1 MQGIFA
7 KGKVCAALAALLVA
21 AALAMGGASA
31 QTAFADTAQHG
42 NGHHATQT
50 VKKPGKA
57 KVCGTSCTTKACTV
71 KWNKVSG
78 ASGYEIKCT
87 PKSGGKAVTKKAGKS
102 ATKATVSGLK
112 AGCKYTVQVRAY
124 KTANGAKSYGAWSA
138 KKTVTVK
145 KAAKK
150 SSSTGSYVY
159 ITNTGKKYHVNGCRH
174 LAKSKHKISL
184 ADAKRQGYTA
194 CKNCC

>member
-1 MQGIFA
+1 MQGTSA
-7 KGKVCAALAALLVA
+7 KGKLGAALAALLVA
-21 AALAMGGASA
+21 AALAMGGASV
-31 QTAFADTAQHG
+31 QTAFADTTHH
-42 NGHHATQT
+42 NSGHHVAQAA
-50 VKKPGKA
+50 KPGKA

-71 KWNKVSG
+71 KWSKVSG

-124 KTANGAKSYGAWSA
+124 KTANGTKSYGAWSA
-138 KKTVTVK
+138 KKTVT
-145 KAAKK
+145 AKK
-150 SSSTGSYVY
+150 SAKRSSSTGSYVY

-184 ADAKRQGYTA
+184 ADAKKQGYTA
-194 CKNCC
+194 CKTCC